1 MENAK
6 VCKHNMKLYPLYQTL
21 SFDFLFFYTIN
32 FLFLTQ
38 IKHISPASIVL
49 VDAFYSLFGVLFQIP
64 ASIILDKTSRKK
76 SLILGNL
83 LNCLYLILIMF
94 SKNIVHLIFAEMI
107 CAFGFALKDIASPS
121 LLNES
126 IPITKR
132 KSEIFA
138 KLSGKGTS
146 GYYILNAVSLI
157 ISGFLYNI
165 NGYIPIILSLCIVT
179 IAFLL
184 ANCFMEPLEL
194 TDTTS
199 QKATSKEKLKIK
211 ESFKFIFS
219 SGRLKSLILFSAI
232 MTSFIYILASA
243 EVYLIEELKISSA
256 TIGII
261 FAILGIISGVSA
273 KKQNLFHEKFKNK
286 TLTILGLAI
295 SISCITSTLGFFFK
309 LPKILTLA
317 IIIVSFAIKYSTVGL
332 YYVLISKYLS
342 NFTNEE
348 IDSKIYTMQILCNS
362 ISSAILG
369 ILASITLN
377 NLNAYKSMLAFG
389 CAFLILFTIIIFYMK
404 NKLGLQANEYS
415 KQEIKYS
422 KIKETI

>member
-49 VDAFYSLFGVLFQIP
+49 VDAFYSLFGVIFQIP

-94 SKNIVHLIFAEMI
+94 SKNIIHLIFAEMI
-107 CAFGFALKDIASPS
+107 CSFGFALKDIASPS

-138 KLSGKGTS
+138 KLSGKGAS
-146 GYYILNAVSLI
+146 GYYILNAISLI
-157 ISGFLYNI
+157 ISGILYNI

-194 TDTTS
+194 TNTTS
-199 QKATSKEKLKIK
+199 QKTTPKEKLKIK
-211 ESFKFIFS
+211 ESFKYILS
-219 SGRLKSLILFSAI
+219 SGRLKSLILFSAV

-256 TIGII
+256 AIGII
-261 FAILGIISGVSA
+261 FAILGIISGISA

-317 IIIVSFAIKYSTVGL
+317 IIVISFAIKYSTVGL

-369 ILASITLN
+369 ILASIVLN

-389 CAFLILFTIIIFYMK
+389 CTFLILFTIIIFYMK
-404 NKLGLQANEYS
+404 NKLGLKANEYT
-415 KQEIKYS
+415 KQETKYS